1 MSFSVLIYC
10 QELLNYLYLGDE
22 LVFCRSWNQL
32 TVTVVGFWQLCVTV
46 FVLIIFKPSLSFLFP
61 GGVSRPRLT
70 PERSTFAEGWKSGW
84 SWTGVPAWGM
94 DSEEGVIS
102 VTKLTGLVA
111 AVQCVQAE
119 TMTDAVTGLRRWRRN
134 GCRWNW
140 NKSGQSCVMSCV
152 QCITLTTVTMLTHL
166 TATEWHGLSAGKC
179 HCVLVM
185 LVVVVTIIVV
195 VAYISTAHDQWCM
208 SVHMW
213 FIQSVST
220 SCQCDTVW
228 LDHLIISRLFFA
240 HWIQC
245 LINFILSHCMQH
257 LKSNVHRNAFRF
269 FLSKCTPLRRGTEG
283 VKECLPRQTA
293 PGVYYFH
300 TCFVDNKKTKTH

>member
-1 MSFSVLIYC
+1 MKSVNCHSSWFLTAVCHCVCLDHLQTFS
-10 QELLNYLYLGDE
+10 
-22 LVFCRSWNQL
+22 LVPVSW
-32 TVTVVGFWQLCVTV
+32 
-46 FVLIIFKPSLSFLFP
+46 
-61 GGVSRPRLT
+61 GVSRPRLT

-84 SWTGVPAWGM
+84 SWTGVPAWRM

-195 VAYISTAHDQWCM
+195 VAHMISDACQFICDSFKVSAPAV
-208 SVHMW
+208 SVTL
-213 FIQSVST
+213 FDLIT
-220 SCQCDTVW
+220 SSFPGSSPTESSVW
-228 LDHLIISRLFFA
+228 LIVFYHIVCNI
-240 HWIQC
+240 
-245 LINFILSHCMQH
+245 
-257 LKSNVHRNAFRF
+257 
-269 FLSKCTPLRRGTEG
+269 
-283 VKECLPRQTA
+283 
-293 PGVYYFH
+293 
-300 TCFVDNKKTKTH
+300 